1 MRILVLSD
9 LHGRSPD
16 PLLGMAG
23 IDLVLILGDITT
35 GAGLDKIRKSVDVIK
50 ETYPKTLAI
59 PGNWE
64 RPESV
69 LWLEQE
75 GLSIDGK
82 CLTVEGVKLCGT
94 GGSIPTP
101 FSTPR
106 EFSEEHYKK
115 VLESFTLSGRDTPF
129 FLVSHTPPFGVCD
142 RTFTGLH
149 VGSKSLREF
158 IDLHQP
164 DLVLC
169 GHIHE
174 ARGKALLG
182 KTIVVNPG
190 PAPSNYAVVEV
201 NTDISVELH
210 G

>member
-16 PLLGMAG
+16 PLLGIPG

-50 ETYPKTLAI
+50 RTYPKILAI

-82 CLTVEGVKLCGT
+82 CLSVEGITLCGA

-101 FSTPR
+101 FRTPR

-115 VLESFTLSGRDTPF
+115 VLESFTIPGRDAPF

-142 RTFTGLH
+142 RTFTGRH

-174 ARGKALLG
+174 ARGKTLSG

-201 NTDISVELH
+201 NAGISVELH